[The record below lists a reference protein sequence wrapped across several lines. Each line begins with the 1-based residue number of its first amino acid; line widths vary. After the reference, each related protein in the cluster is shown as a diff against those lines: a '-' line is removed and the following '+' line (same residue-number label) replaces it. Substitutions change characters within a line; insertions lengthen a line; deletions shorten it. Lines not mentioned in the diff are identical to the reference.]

1 MLPIVKGILR
11 GDNKS
16 ISKAISIIDNDE
28 HDSTLIIREIFKE
41 TGRARTVGFTGAGGV
56 GKSTLIGKLAGEF
69 QKRGL

>member
-28 HDSTLIIREIFKE
+28 HDSTIIIREKQGEQELSVLRELVARERVRSLASWQVNFKN
-41 TGRARTVGFTGAGGV
+41 VV
-56 GKSTLIGKLAGEF
+56 
-69 QKRGL
+69 